1 MSLPFNVYRYFLVA
15 LDPLHVGTGG
25 YHLGRVDLG
34 IIREPGTRLPKIPGT
49 SLHGA
54 LRHYAA
60 YRYNK
65 RKCADQKDQCAR
77 PTCPVCYTFGHARS
91 DSGGYAGLVSI
102 GDARVLLFPVY
113 SRKGPLWVTTRKI
126 LAEAGFKVNG
136 CANEEDCTTLPPEQT
151 KVGKVFLNLGWLALE
166 ATAGAAIVSKDK
178 SQVPFTEIQDRVVIV
193 NDKLFSQVVN
203 SNLEVRTSVS
213 IDPVT
218 GAAAD
223 KALFTYEAIPRS
235 TYLWLEAIFDDYR
248 GAFPAYSRLQQWKQ
262 VLNNENSQEEAKQ
275 LLRKLGSIRAIEEKD
290 YDQLKLAR
298 ERVQNMVQEEM
309 EQYERSYL
317 SNCRWQTGCSSAE
330 APAAPGGS
338 ETKVAIDTPV
348 DVLRDALIWAE
359 YLGVGGM
366 GTRGFGRI
374 RLVGD
379 PQNIEP
385 TGIKEEV

>member
-25 YHLGRVDLG
+25 YRLGRVDLS
-34 IIREPGTRLPKIPGT
+34 IMREPGTRLPKIPGT

-60 YRYNK
+60 YRYGK
-65 RKCADQKDQCAR
+65 RKCADQKGQCAR
-77 PTCPVCYTFGHARS
+77 PTCPVCYTFGHAS
-91 DSGGYAGLVSI
+91 GDSGGYAGVVSI
-102 GDARVLLFPVY
+102 GDARIFLFPVY

-126 LAEAGFKVNG
+126 LAEAGFKVNE
-136 CANEEDCTTLPPEQT
+136 CATEEACTTLPSEQA
-151 KVGKVFLNLGWLALE
+151 KGKKVFLNLGWLALE
-166 ATAGAAIVSKDK
+166 ATAGAAIVSKDG
-178 SQVPFTEIQDRVVIV
+178 SQVPFTEIKDRVVIV

-213 IDPVT
+213 IDPAT

-262 VLNNENSQEEAKQ
+262 ILGNENSQEEVEQ
-275 LLRKLGSIRAIEEKD
+275 LLRKMGYISAGEKEH
-290 YDQLKLAR
+290 DQLKAAR

-309 EQYERSYL
+309 AQYERSYL
-317 SNCRWQTGCSSAE
+317 SNCRWQTGGSSAE
-330 APAAPGGS
+330 DPAAPGGS
-338 ETKVAIDTPV
+338 ETKVSIDTPV
-348 DVLRDALIWAE
+348 DVLRDALTWAE

-374 RLVGD
+374 RLVGA

-385 TGIKEEV
+385 SGIKEGV